1 LGSSSTSVTQTVNPP
16 STTTVLTS
24 SFNPS
29 GYSQSVTLKAV
40 ASVVAPGTGGPPTGS
55 VNFKD
60 GSTVI
65 GAATLSGGAAIINI
79 STFTGGSHSLTA
91 VFAGGANFAGS
102 TSALVTQIVNLA
114 PTTTVLSPS
123 PMPSVYGQPV
133 TLKASISS
141 GAGSNMTGSVTFKD
155 GTSTL
160 GAASVSGGIASMTV
174 PTLSPGNHSLTA
186 VYTGDGNFAGSTSS
200 VQSTPVFQ
208 ASTTTAVVSS
218 VNPSVFGQTVNL
230 VATISPVAPGSG
242 TPTGSVSFRDGSTT
256 IGTATLSGGSASLA
270 VSSLAVGSHSITA
283 VYNDDSNFN
292 PSTSTAVTQ
301 VVNRASTSTALTA
314 SPNPSNFGQT
324 VTLRATVSAVSPGG
338 GAPTGSVVFEDGST
352 TLSTVSLSN
361 GVATLSTNSLA
372 RGTHTI
378 TAAYQQS
385 SSYNASTS
393 TAVTQ
398 TIQ

>member
-1 LGSSSTSVTQTVNPP
+1 
-16 STTTVLTS
+16 
-24 SFNPS
+24 
-29 GYSQSVTLKAV
+29 
-40 ASVVAPGTGGPPTGS
+40 
-55 VNFKD
+55 
-60 GSTVI
+60 
-65 GAATLSGGAAIINI
+65 
-79 STFTGGSHSLTA
+79 
-91 VFAGGANFAGS
+91 
-102 TSALVTQIVNLA
+102 
-114 PTTTVLSPS
+114 LSP
-123 PMPSVYGQPV
+123 
-133 TLKASISS
+133 A
-141 GAGSNMTGSVTFKD
+141 
-155 GTSTL
+155 
-160 GAASVSGGIASMTV
+160 
-174 PTLSPGNHSLTA
+174 NHSLTA

-200 VQSTPVFQ
+200 VQFSQVSQ

-218 VNPSVFGQTVNL
+218 VNPSMFGQTVNL

-242 TPTGSVSFRDGSTT
+242 TPTGSVSFRDGVFT

-301 VVNRASTSTALTA
+301 VVNPASTSTALTA
-314 SPNPSNFGQT
+314 SPDPSNFGQT

-338 GAPTGSVVFEDGST
+338 GTPTGSVVFKDGST

-361 GVATLSTNSLA
+361 GVATLFTNSLA